1 MKKFKI
7 TKGNRVYIVDA
18 KSHIDA
24 INRVKSI
31 KDGGIDYGTLTIDLN
46 SPNELTS
53 SKIVQELK
61 NEIGNNKI
69 AEIRGGSFT
78 PVSEHN
84 DGRLDLDF
92 KEFKNNE
99 WGTNHITLTVRSSL
113 PIFMKAMK
121 DDPKYGAYKLRAELN
136 NKLKQ
141 FANKTIYSNKSFTM
155 DSAIRDYSPEVY
167 IKELEKLIPEYQ
179 RLGDL
184 KGKIRESLVTS
195 GKTDK
200 SKMGPD
206 FKIIL
211 SDAKVQQWVKQ
222 VRELDK
228 KWNNILTNLNRF
240 GANVYKQQS
249 NGSDLDVWLNSLPD
263 SWTISDIKFAVKS
276 ESRKY
281 RDSISQWKPGMSEI
295 GLFQISYKKGTVNQ
309 SILVKA
315 ATKEDAINKF
325 TKHKPDAEVISVNE
339 YPNPH
344 FGEPILD
351 SKIKD
356 IDEYKKNYAAAM
368 RAAGEKAKKDQINS
382 DIQKLYDI
390 AKQYGP
396 IRTEQNKLN
405 NEFEQQNMQV
415 VRNRFYNDPT
425 VKRALKQMEDLDTKW
440 NTIVDKYKVL
450 RQYSIPQDGPNRFM
464 SWNTPTKKWVDDIK
478 KQLIKDSA
486 IKDMPLMFKSNVN
499 MQSLK
504 SNIDNVKNKPNE
516 TYINSLNANIQGII
530 ADIEEIKGYE
540 KDGKFNESPALKFSC
555 KNLTAQYYKL
565 LNDPKLQ
572 GTLHKLDES
581 TYKNVL
587 YAEHQAQ
594 MLSQV
599 TLKDSAIKDSY
610 GWSYIMAPMKTPGDK
625 DLNILRNL
633 RSTYYDDM
641 YQDVYNI
648 RKAFAKATNKRVAIN
663 MAKDMPEYAKFIR
676 TLDSADKD
684 WNAII
689 SKYPSL
695 KKFKINTT
703 GAERLLYGYYP
714 TLKDFVDEITPAIKK
729 EW

>member
-7 TKGNRVYIVDA
+7 TRGDRVYIVDA

-24 INRVKSI
+24 INKVKSI
-31 KDGGIDYGTLTIDLN
+31 KDSGINYGTLFIDLN
-46 SPNELTS
+46 SPNELTAS
-53 SKIVQELK
+53 RIVQELK

-78 PVSEHN
+78 PLREYGSAS
-84 DGRLDLDF
+84 LDLDF

-99 WGTNHITLTVRSSL
+99 WGTNHIRLMVRSALSL
-113 PIFMKAMK
+113 PVLTKMKE
-121 DDPKYGAYKLRAELN
+121 DPKSAYKLRAELN

-179 RLGDL
+179 RLDNIRQKIIDSL
-184 KGKIRESLVTS
+184 KSSGKIDMDTWR
-195 GKTDK
+195 KYDY
-200 SKMGPD
+200 
-206 FKIIL
+206 L
-211 SDAKVQQWVKQ
+211 SDAKVKQWIKQ

-228 KWNNILTNLNRF
+228 KWNKLLDNLSRF
-240 GANVYKQQS
+240 KGTQS
-249 NGSDLDVWLNSLPD
+249 YRRDNKSDRDIWFDDVPYPREIKGIQGDVAIIGLLSGSKN
-263 SWTISDIKFAVKS
+263 K
-276 ESRKY
+276 
-281 RDSISQWKPGMSEI
+281 DSISQWKPGMSEI

-315 ATKEDAINKF
+315 TTKEDAINKF
-325 TKHKPDAEVISVNE
+325 TKHKPDAEVIGVNE

-356 IDEYKKNYAAAM
+356 
-368 RAAGEKAKKDQINS
+368 
-382 DIQKLYDI
+382 
-390 AKQYGP
+390 
-396 IRTEQNKLN
+396 
-405 NEFEQQNMQV
+405 
-415 VRNRFYNDPT
+415 
-425 VKRALKQMEDLDTKW
+425 EDYSKYLS
-440 NTIVDKYKVL
+440 IV
-450 RQYSIPQDGPNRFM
+450 
-464 SWNTPTKKWVDDIK
+464 
-478 KQLIKDSA
+478 KQLEKLVEPANRAFQQKFEKYGVTKQDIRNNSPKYRDVCREIPELKVWA
-486 IKDMPLMFKSNVN
+486 KLI
-499 MQSLK
+499 MQLPG
-504 SNIDNVKNKPNE
+504 V
-516 TYINSLNANIQGII
+516 
-530 ADIEEIKGYE
+530 
-540 KDGKFNESPALKFSC
+540 
-555 KNLTAQYYKL
+555 
-565 LNDPKLQ
+565 LQ
-572 GTLHKLDES
+572 GTMSAYPSQESVDKLKKVVTNGKAFDS
-581 TYKNVL
+581 T
-587 YAEHQAQ
+587 
-594 MLSQV
+594 
-599 TLKDSAIKDSY
+599 IKDSY

-714 TLKDFVDEITPAIKK
+714 TLKDFVDEITPVIKK

>member
-24 INRVKSI
+24 INKVKSI
-31 KDGGIDYGTLTIDLN
+31 KDAKFLTEDK
-46 SPNELTS
+46 EADKVKDS
-53 SKIVQELK
+53 S
-61 NEIGNNKI
+61 
-69 AEIRGGSFT
+69 
-78 PVSEHN
+78 
-84 DGRLDLDF
+84 
-92 KEFKNNE
+92 
-99 WGTNHITLTVRSSL
+99 
-113 PIFMKAMK
+113 
-121 DDPKYGAYKLRAELN
+121 
-136 NKLKQ
+136 
-141 FANKTIYSNKSFTM
+141 
-155 DSAIRDYSPEVY
+155 IRDYSPEVY

-206 FKIIL
+206 FKLIL
-211 SDAKVQQWVKQ
+211 NDAKVQQWVKQ

-276 ESRKY
+276 EYRKY

-325 TKHKPDAEVISVNE
+325 TKHKPDAEVIGVNE

-396 IRTEQNKLN
+396 VRTEQNKLN

-440 NTIVDKYKVL
+440 NAIVDKYKVL

-486 IKDMPLMFKSNVN
+486 IKDEDYSKYLSIVKQLEKLVEPANRALQQKIEKYGVTKQDIRNNSPKYRDVCREIPELKVWAKLI
-499 MQSLK
+499 MQLPG
-504 SNIDNVKNKPNE
+504 V
-516 TYINSLNANIQGII
+516 
-530 ADIEEIKGYE
+530 
-540 KDGKFNESPALKFSC
+540 
-555 KNLTAQYYKL
+555 
-565 LNDPKLQ
+565 LQ
-572 GTLHKLDES
+572 GTMSAYPSQESVDKLKKVVTNGKAFDS
-581 TYKNVL
+581 T
-587 YAEHQAQ
+587 
-594 MLSQV
+594 
-599 TLKDSAIKDSY
+599 IKDSY

-676 TLDSADKD
+676 TLDSVDKD

-714 TLKDFVDEITPAIKK
+714 TLKDFVDEITPVIKK

>member
-24 INRVKSI
+24 INKVKSI
-31 KDGGIDYGTLTIDLN
+31 KDSGINYGTLFIDLN
-46 SPNELTS
+46 SPNELTA

-61 NEIGNNKI
+61 NEIRNNKI

-113 PIFMKAMK
+113 PVFMKAMK

-325 TKHKPDAEVISVNE
+325 TKHKPDAEVIGVNE

-356 IDEYKKNYAAAM
+356 EDYSKYLSIVKQL
-368 RAAGEKAKKDQINS
+368 EKLVEPAN
-382 DIQKLYDI
+382 
-390 AKQYGP
+390 
-396 IRTEQNKLN
+396 
-405 NEFEQQNMQV
+405 
-415 VRNRFYNDPT
+415 
-425 VKRALKQMEDLDTKW
+425 RALQQKIEKYGVTKQDIR
-440 NTIVDKYKVL
+440 NNSPKYRDVCREIPELKVWAKL
-450 RQYSIPQDGPNRFM
+450 IM
-464 SWNTPTKKWVDDIK
+464 
-478 KQLIKDSA
+478 QL
-486 IKDMPLMFKSNVN
+486 PGV
-499 MQSLK
+499 
-504 SNIDNVKNKPNE
+504 
-516 TYINSLNANIQGII
+516 
-530 ADIEEIKGYE
+530 
-540 KDGKFNESPALKFSC
+540 
-555 KNLTAQYYKL
+555 
-565 LNDPKLQ
+565 LQ
-572 GTLHKLDES
+572 GTMPAYPSQESVDKLKKVVTNGKAFDS
-581 TYKNVL
+581 T
-587 YAEHQAQ
+587 
-594 MLSQV
+594 
-599 TLKDSAIKDSY
+599 IKDSY

-714 TLKDFVDEITPAIKK
+714 TLKDFVDEITPVIKK

>member
-24 INRVKSI
+24 INKVKSI
-31 KDGGIDYGTLTIDLN
+31 KDSGINYGTLFIDLN
-46 SPNELTS
+46 SPNELTA

-61 NEIGNNKI
+61 NEIRNNKI

-113 PIFMKAMK
+113 PVFMKAMK

-325 TKHKPDAEVISVNE
+325 TKHKPDAEVIGVNE

-351 SKIKD
+351 SSIKD
-356 IDEYKKNYAAAM
+356 EPLNNV
-368 RAAGEKAKKDQINS
+368 DQINS

-396 IRTEQNKLN
+396 VRTEQYRLN
-405 NEFEQQNMQV
+405 IEFEGQNMQV
-415 VRNRFYNDPT
+415 VKNRFYNDPT
-425 VKRALKQMEDLDTKW
+425 VKRALKQMEDLDKKW
-440 NTIVDKYKVL
+440 DAIIHKYPKL
-450 RQYSIPQDGPNRFM
+450 IYRYAIDDEGPNRFM
-464 SWNTPTKKWVDDIK
+464 GSNTPTKKWVDEIK
-478 KQLIKDSA
+478 RQLIKDSA
-486 IKDMPLMFKSNVN
+486 IK
-499 MQSLK
+499 
-504 SNIDNVKNKPNE
+504 
-516 TYINSLNANIQGII
+516 
-530 ADIEEIKGYE
+530 
-540 KDGKFNESPALKFSC
+540 
-555 KNLTAQYYKL
+555 
-565 LNDPKLQ
+565 
-572 GTLHKLDES
+572 
-581 TYKNVL
+581 
-587 YAEHQAQ
+587 
-594 MLSQV
+594 
-599 TLKDSAIKDSY
+599 
-610 GWSYIMAPMKTPGDK
+610 
-625 DLNILRNL
+625 
-633 RSTYYDDM
+633 
-641 YQDVYNI
+641 
-648 RKAFAKATNKRVAIN
+648 
-663 MAKDMPEYAKFIR
+663 
-676 TLDSADKD
+676 
-684 WNAII
+684 
-689 SKYPSL
+689 
-695 KKFKINTT
+695 
-703 GAERLLYGYYP
+703 
-714 TLKDFVDEITPAIKK
+714 
-729 EW
+729 